1 MVGEMRR
8 RKRNT
13 LYSPKARIDAVL
25 GRCVTGFVGV
35 VLSVLD
41 ELKYDSI

>member
-1 MVGEMRR
+1 MVGERRR

-13 LYSPKARIDAVL
+13 LYSPMARIYAVL
-25 GRCVTGFVGV
+25 VRCVTGSAGV

-41 ELKYDSI
+41 ELKYDSM

>member
-13 LYSPKARIDAVL
+13 LYSPMARIYAVL
-25 GRCVTGFVGV
+25 GRVSRDLRCRLERT
-35 VLSVLD
+35 
-41 ELKYDSI
+41 

>member
-1 MVGEMRR
+1 MVGERRR

-13 LYSPKARIDAVL
+13 LYSPKARIYAVL